1 MDKEYLTNP
10 LNRRKKKYKY
20 YLRKLENIFKK
31 ILVYTTLF
39 PISLPFLIKN
49 YLCKNLYFFKD
60 FTNQNGVVFLAFIL
74 KYSNKCKFLIK
85 VKDFDRVLN
94 RFGMV
99 FLLKNFSLNFGHKKF
114 KKISFEDKS
123 SDIFFN
129 SDYFLYFDKPV
140 EASKNN
146 FVLPF
151 YLPRNFYL
159 TNKFQ
164 KSKKNNNKKKIKI
177 IFSGSVHNEWY
188 GNLNFL
194 NKKNE
199 RFLNR
204 IEIMDILKENFADK
218 IVIIKN
224 ESDLDKI
231 ESSNKEIVV
240 LETNPEIALRK
251 KNFTEDQHLNLISDS
266 KFFLCMPGTSM
277 PICYHLIESCM
288 VGTIPILSY
297 NDFLCPKFKDDEA
310 IFFSKKKE
318 LIEAINIALNID
330 ESKYL
335 VMQNKISNYYDKHL
349 NPKNIGAKFQSKNY
363 PLEVFINM
371 DHISTKRREE
381 RIPEMKKKFL

>member
-1 MDKEYLTNP
+1 
-10 LNRRKKKYKY
+10 
-20 YLRKLENIFKK
+20 
-31 ILVYTTLF
+31 
-39 PISLPFLIKN
+39 
-49 YLCKNLYFFKD
+49 
-60 FTNQNGVVFLAFIL
+60 
-74 KYSNKCKFLIK
+74 
-85 VKDFDRVLN
+85 
-94 RFGMV
+94 MV